1 MFVKNEVE
9 GFDWLES
16 NCWSGAIDTLNV
28 ISTEGKEDEFMDFL
42 ESEFEFGIGLP
53 TMTELNDFIWF
64 EDEYIFEALGINND
78 DFWDDY
84 DEEEEGDE
92 ENEDNA

>member
-9 GFDWLES
+9 GFSWLES
-16 NCWSGAIDTLNV
+16 NCWCGAIDTLNV

-42 ESEFEFGIGLP
+42 KEVFYNRSP

-64 EDEYIFEALGINND
+64 EDEYIFEALRINND

-84 DEEEEGDE
+84 DEEDEEEEEG
-92 ENEDNA
+92 ENEDE

>member
-9 GFDWLES
+9 GFSWLES

-42 ESEFEFGIGLP
+42 ESEFEFYEAP

-92 ENEDNA
+92 EDEDNA